1 MADGYTFR
9 RSFPIQNFT
18 GEWVLNMNESG
29 ETEPMWVL
37 DGQRPFLLA
46 YPTGLIT
53 LDNGDRFQCIST
65 APVEV
70 NVSITPQLDESG
82 SSYERLIVSV
92 VGFMRRQEIEQINI
106 LLPTGMEVSF
116 ANFFE
121 STPLEDLDGDGEAM
135 EYPFDLQVTATPI
148 PFLEELARPDQPEL
162 RDPNPMVTQPEECN

>member
-18 GEWVLNMNESG
+18 GEWLIGANEEG
-29 ETEPMWVL
+29 EPEPTWVL

-46 YPTGLIT
+46 YPTGIIMLE
-53 LDNGDRFQCIST
+53 DGERFQCIST

-70 NVSITPQLDESG
+70 NVTITPKLDESG
-82 SSYERLIVSV
+82 SSYDRLLISV

-106 LLPTGMEVSF
+106 LSPTGAEISF
-116 ANFFE
+116 ASFFN
-121 STPLEDLDGDGEAM
+121 SSDLEDLDGDGEVM

-148 PFLEELARPDQPEL
+148 PFLEEAARPDQPEL
-162 RDPNPMVTQPEECN
+162 RDPNPMVTQPEACN